1 MLTIRLGVKMGKRIS
16 PNQSAFLKEIM
27 LVDGVV
33 TINEVVDVAKRS
45 KRHCLIFKLDFEK
58 AYASF
63 S

>member
-1 MLTIRLGVKMGKRIS
+1 MLAIRLGVKMDKLIS

-33 TINEVVDVAKRS
+33 AINEVIDVAKRS
-45 KRHCLIFKLDFEK
+45 KRHCLILKLDFEK
-58 AYASF
+58 AYGSF